1 MKVYYEKLDGL
12 KIMQDVLALAEKYEN
27 STGKKPNRVSLT
39 KEEFDA
45 LEEYFKK
52 IYYYWYNQERD
63 KALGL
68 SISGMEIVIED

>member
-12 KIMQDVLALAEKYEN
+12 KIMQDALALAEKYEN
-27 STGKKPNRVSLT
+27 STGKKPNRISLT

-45 LEEYFKK
+45 LEDYFKK
-52 IYYYWYNQERD
+52 IHYWYNQEKD

>member
-1 MKVYYEKLDGL
+1 MKVYYEKPCGL
-12 KIMQDVLALAEKYEN
+12 KIMQDALALAEKYEN
-27 STGKKPNRVSLT
+27 STGKKPNRISLT

-52 IYYYWYNQERD
+52 NYYWYNQEKD

-68 SISGMEIVIED
+68 SIHGMEIIIED

>member
-27 STGKKPNRVSLT
+27 STGKKPNRISLT

-52 IYYYWYNQERD
+52 NYHWYNQEKD

-68 SISGMEIVIED
+68 SISGMEIVIEG